1 MDRKDNRQQFINFLK
16 KQKCYEQYKINTSN
30 FTNIFD
36 FILKI
41 DEDGW
46 INDVFHNFLTP
57 EGEEYWV
64 RINEIWTSKFQ

>member
-16 KQKCYEQYKINTSN
+16 RQKCYEQYKVNTSN
-30 FTNIFD
+30 FTNIFN

-46 INDVFHNFLTP
+46 INDVMHGCLTL
-57 EGEEYWV
+57 EGEKYWD
-64 RINEIWTSKFQ
+64 RINELWLTKLQ

>member
-16 KQKCYEQYKINTSN
+16 RQKCHEQYKVNTSN
-30 FTNIFD
+30 FTNIFN

-46 INDVFHNFLTP
+46 INDVMYGFLTP
-57 EGEEYWV
+57 EGEKYWN
-64 RINEIWTSKFQ
+64 RINELWLSKFQ

>member
-16 KQKCYEQYKINTSN
+16 KQKCYEQYKTNTSN
-30 FTNIFD
+30 FTNIFN

-46 INDVFHNFLTP
+46 INDVMYVFLTP
-57 EGEEYWV
+57 EGEEYWD
-64 RINEIWTSKFQ
+64 RINELWLTKFQ

>member
-30 FTNIFD
+30 FTNIFN

-41 DEDGW
+41 DEEDW
-46 INDVFHNFLTP
+46 ICDLFHKHLTP
-57 EGEEYWV
+57 EGEEYWD
-64 RINEIWTSKFQ
+64 RINELWLTKFR